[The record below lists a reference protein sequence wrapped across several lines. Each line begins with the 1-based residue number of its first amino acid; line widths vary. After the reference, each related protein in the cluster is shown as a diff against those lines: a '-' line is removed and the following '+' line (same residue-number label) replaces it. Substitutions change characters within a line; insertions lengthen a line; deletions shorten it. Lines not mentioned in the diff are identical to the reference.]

1 MISIF
6 TARAFS
12 VLALIFAVIILV
24 ASIIQS
30 CVQDPSKYSSGWI
43 APAYLLTAIFQG
55 LTLLLLNSNACL
67 NNSLVQ
73 DLEDG
78 DLQDITFPDT
88 CSLGQGA
95 NLVIAATSLWF
106 AAGVASY
113 AAHKAEKEEFAEEV
127 DMGLREPLAA

>member
-1 MISIF
+1 M
-6 TARAFS
+6 
-12 VLALIFAVIILV
+12 
-24 ASIIQS
+24 
-30 CVQDPSKYSSGWI
+30 

-73 DLEDG
+73 DLEEG